1 MNLNVFIKFVL
12 CIKTNKNKPTKIITP
27 LLLKPTDI
35 SARAMPRAKNSQ
47 QKLKILKKATLL
59 YYNYII
65 ICLTRSYTY
74 SMIRMFFHNQ
84 MII

>member
-12 CIKTNKNKPTKIITP
+12 CSKTNKDKSTKIITP
-27 LLLKPTDI
+27 LLLKPTDK

-47 QKLKILKKATLL
+47 QKLIILKKATEV
-59 YYNYII
+59 I
-65 ICLTRSYTY
+65 TY
-74 SMIRMFFHNQ
+74 SMIRMVFHNQ

>member
-35 SARAMPRAKNSQ
+35 SARAMPRAKKPFQPVYQGPRWVQFMGKNA
-47 QKLKILKKATLL
+47 KNNVTLPL
-59 YYNYII
+59 
-65 ICLTRSYTY
+65 
-74 SMIRMFFHNQ
+74 
-84 MII
+84 